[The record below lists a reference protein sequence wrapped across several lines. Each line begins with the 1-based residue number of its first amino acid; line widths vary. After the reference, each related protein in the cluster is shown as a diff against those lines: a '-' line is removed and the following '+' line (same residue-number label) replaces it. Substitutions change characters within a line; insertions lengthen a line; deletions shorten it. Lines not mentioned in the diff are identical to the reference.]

1 MRILLSVLLIL
12 LAPVTFGVQLK
23 PLTAECLNR
32 AAKSYSFHPDILLAI
47 LWVEG
52 GSVGKNSRA
61 NKNGTY
67 DIGPFQLNSMHRK
80 TINDLG
86 FTEEEVRNDGC
97 VNVTIAAWHLRKIL
111 PPEKEAEIHDED
123 SYLSALANYHSATPE
138 YNKIY
143 AGKLKKAFEH
153 FYDEDAEE

>member
-1 MRILLSVLLIL
+1 MRILISVLLIL
-12 LAPVTFGVQLK
+12 LTPVTHGAQLK

-32 AAKSYSFHPDILLAI
+32 AAKAYSFHPDILLAI

-86 FTEEEVRNDGC
+86 FSEEEVRNDGC

-123 SYLSALANYHSATPE
+123 SYLSAIANYHSATPE

-153 FYDEDAEE
+153 FYNEDAEE

>member
-1 MRILLSVLLIL
+1 MRILLAAMVIL
-12 LAPVTFGVQLK
+12 LAPVTLAAQLK

-32 AAKSYSFHPDILLAI
+32 AASAYSFHPDVLLAI

-67 DIGPFQLNSMHRK
+67 DIGPFQLNSMHRQ
-80 TINDLG
+80 TMNNLG
-86 FTEEEVRNDGC
+86 FSEEEVRNDGC
-97 VNVTIAAWHLRKIL
+97 INATIAAWHLRKIL
-111 PPEKEAEIHDED
+111 PPEKEAQIHDQE
-123 SYLSALANYHSATPE
+123 SYLSAIANYHSATPE
-138 YNKIY
+138 FNKIY

-153 FYDEDAEE
+153 FYNEDSDE

>member
-1 MRILLSVLLIL
+1 MRLIFIVLVIIIAPLSYG
-12 LAPVTFGVQLK
+12 AQLK

-32 AAKSYSFHPDILLAI
+32 AAKAYSFHPDILLAI

-67 DIGPFQLNSMHRK
+67 DIGPYQLNSIHRK
-80 TINDLG
+80 AINDLG
-86 FTEEEVRNDGC
+86 FTEDEVRNDGC

-123 SYLSALANYHSATPE
+123 SYLSAIANYHSATPE

-153 FYDEDAEE
+153 FYNEDAEE